1 MGNRYFGLGQIEWME
16 GGGGHCR
23 DGRGGNYKN
32 RQKGSGGWESD
43 SSGRRTVEEGDN
55 RGVD

>member
-23 DGRGGNYKN
+23 DGRGGIIKT
-32 RQKGSGGWESD
+32 
-43 SSGRRTVEEGDN
+43 GRRGVEDGRATVLDGEPWRRVITEG
-55 RGVD
+55 